1 MNIAFLGN
9 FRPRTALGEPFST
22 ESHLAATYELL
33 GHQVLRLQEDETD
46 KRTIPA
52 LCHAGGVALFHWVD
66 TWHSDYPG
74 GFWML
79 DELRRLGIP
88 SVGYTLDLFVGLPR
102 ETLLDVDPWFRCDFY
117 FSADGGHPD
126 VWAAKGIN
134 HHWMPP
140 AVFAPECYL
149 AEPDPALV
157 QDIIFVGSYGYHPQW
172 PYRQQLIDWLKVT
185 YGSRFTHYDHSSGM
199 RGHRLNQLYASA
211 RVVIG
216 DSCCPGFIQR
226 DYWSDRVPETLGRGG
241 YLIHPWISGME
252 AHFRSDRHF
261 VGYRFGDFVYLQRLI
276 EEALIGPQW
285 RLAVRLAGHEHV
297 KTHHT
302 YTNRLQAM
310 LEIVALSEGVR

>member
-52 LCHAGGVALFHWVD
+52 LCHARGVALFHWVD

-134 HHWMPP
+134 HHCMAPGILEASCYRAEKIP
-140 AVFAPECYL
+140 AFEH
-149 AEPDPALV
+149 
-157 QDIIFVGSYGYHPQW
+157 DIAFVGSLGYHPKYFHR
-172 PYRQQLIDWLKVT
+172 PQLIHWLQQT
-185 YGSRFTHYDHSSGM
+185 YGPRFRHYDHSSAM
-199 RGHRLNQLYASA
+199 RGHRLNELYASV
-211 RVVIG
+211 RVLVG
-216 DSCCPGFIQR
+216 DSCLLDGQTA
-226 DYWSDRVPETLGRGG
+226 YSSDRIPETMGRGG
-241 YLIHPWISGME
+241 FLLHPWVNGVTDGTLYTNGEHLITWPL
-252 AHFRSDRHF
+252 
-261 VGYRFGDFVYLQRLI
+261 GDFDALRTQIEYYLPR
-276 EEALIGPQW
+276 EEERRKISDAGMAHV
-285 RLAVRLAGHEHV
+285 LAN
-297 KTHHT
+297 HT
-302 YTNRLQAM
+302 YRHRVTRM
-310 LEIVALSEGVR
+310 LEIVIGGEK

>member
-52 LCHAGGVALFHWVD
+52 LCHARGVALFHWVD

-157 QDIIFVGSYGYHPQW
+157 QDIIFVGSYGYHAQW
-172 PYRQQLIDWLKVT
+172 PYRKHLIDWLKTT

-211 RVVIG
+211 KVVVG
-216 DSCCPGFIQR
+216 DSCCPGFTQAH
-226 DYWSDRVPETLGRGG
+226 YWSDRVPETLGRGG
-241 YLIHPWISGME
+241 FLIHPAINGMRE
-252 AHFRSDRHF
+252 SFEGGTHLDYYAFLDWEELHERIAYF
-261 VGYRFGDFVYLQRLI
+261 LQHEEERRLI
-276 EEALIGPQW
+276 QSS
-285 RLAVRLAGHEHV
+285 GHSHV
-297 KTHHT
+297 KAHHT
-302 YTNRLQAM
+302 YTNRLQVL
-310 LEIVALSEGVR
+310 LEIVAQRKGVR